1 MKETGEAQE
10 ESRLFGKRQVVV
22 NIGAAVFEESLRRQ
36 GVEVVVVRWQ
46 PPREMSDD
54 VAALLKDLL

>member
-10 ESRLFGKRQVVV
+10 ESKLLGKRHVVV

-54 VAALLKDLL
+54 VAALLKELL

>member
-1 MKETGEAQE
+1 MKETGEPPE
-10 ESRLFGKRQVVV
+10 ESSLLGERQVVV

-36 GVEVVVVRWQ
+36 GVEVVVVRWE

-54 VAALLKDLL
+54 VAALLKELL

>member
-1 MKETGEAQE
+1 MKETGDPPD
-10 ESRLFGKRQVVV
+10 ESSLLGERQVVV

-54 VAALLKDLL
+54 VAALLKKLL

>member
-1 MKETGEAQE
+1 MKETGEPPD
-10 ESRLFGKRQVVV
+10 ESSLLGERQVVV

-54 VAALLKDLL
+54 VAALLKELL